1 MAKIIILIVFNSDL
15 SLFNGM
21 EVTVEKC
28 GRGELLALA
37 FIEHEVE

>member
-1 MAKIIILIVFNSDL
+1 MAKIIILLVCNSDL

-28 GRGELLALA
+28 GWGEPLALA
-37 FIEHEVE
+37 FIEHEIE